1 MKEMTGYSF
10 GRIFKQS
17 LVYGLA
23 LGICLEIMNILDY
36 TVGFQEQSQVVNN
49 IKYLLRIFGLLIC
62 IIIFRKRAGGY
73 IFFEIAFI
81 FSLFTFVFAMFVYD
95 TMVCFTFNIYPE
107 LLQNKIEMMKT
118 TLQNAGISERIIELS
133 ANYALWEK
141 NPYYVIFSFAI
152 WVLFVGP
159 VISFIFAL
167 MMQKNKT
174 CE

>member
-10 GRIFKQS
+10 RRIFKQS
-17 LVYGLA
+17 LIYGLT

-36 TVGFQEQSQVVNN
+36 TIGFQEQSQVVNN

-81 FSLFTFVFAMFVYD
+81 FSLFTFVFAMFAYD
-95 TMVCFTFNIYPE
+95 AMVCLTFNIYPE
-107 LLQNKIEMMKT
+107 LLHKKIEMMKT
-118 TLQNAGISERIIELS
+118 TLQDAGVSERLIELS

-141 NPYYVIFSFAI
+141 NPYYVIFSFMV

-167 MMQKNKT
+167 MMQKNAS
-174 CE
+174 E